1 MKIKLALWGIGVAAA
16 VVVLIAITAKVVISR
31 CTNDFRCISQFQYFY
46 LNAMNDAIVR
56 YDKDIFV
63 CTAANIS
70 NITEYLTLE
79 DKSSS
84 QQLTC
89 RKLDKGNEGII
100 TRMFRP
106 SSVPSGN

>member
-1 MKIKLALWGIGVAAA
+1 MKTRLVLWGIGVAAA
-16 VVVLIAITAKVVISR
+16 VVVLIAIIATVTISR

-46 LNAMNDAIVR
+46 LNAMNNAIVR

-63 CTAANIS
+63 CTATYVSTAV
-70 NITEYLTLE
+70 EYLTLE
-79 DKSSS
+79 AKSND
-84 QQLTC
+84 QLTC